1 MKDIDELIN
10 KFDKYRDISVQ
21 RKFKSKKNTVAY
33 VLFNGKPCI
42 IKWYAPGFRRNME
55 VEYNTLKNGS
65 SKLNMPSVL
74 NCDFENFI
82 ITMSYFMGENLCDI
96 VNSEKTSFDENK
108 RLMFLLAEWFGKF
121 HNYFASSDGF
131 IIRGDSSLRNFILND
146 RICGVD
152 FEESRLGKPVED
164 IACLCSSLLSTD
176 PMFNSE
182 KYNLCKIFIKSYK
195 DLVKWNLENIWEE
208 ISYALLRKIQWR
220 PDDEKILR
228 EHSLKIRKHGI

>member
-10 KFDKYRDISVQ
+10 KSEIYRDVSVQ

-42 IKWYAPGFRRNME
+42 IKWYAPGFKRNME
-55 VEYNTLKNGS
+55 VEYNTLIKGS
-65 SKLNMPSVL
+65 AKLNMPSVISKDL
-74 NCDFENFI
+74 ENFVI
-82 ITMSYFMGENLCDI
+82 VMNYFIGENLCDVI
-96 VNSEKTSFDENK
+96 NGEKTSFDENK
-108 RLMFLLAEWFGKF
+108 RLMYLLAEWFSRF
-121 HNYFASSDGF
+121 HNYFNSSDGF

-152 FEESRLGKPVED
+152 FEESRKGMPVED
-164 IACLCSSLLSTD
+164 IACLCSSILTTD
-176 PMFNSE
+176 PMFTYE
-182 KYNLCKIFIKSYK
+182 KYNLCRIFIKSYK

-228 EHSLKIRKHGI
+228 EHSLKIRKQGI